1 MFGSVYVQ
9 EPILA
14 VVPRPCPNRG
24 CARYVTQLHFCHA
37 ASNMANITS
46 IIVGVFFYDL
56 FFYSGSDSILSKRYV
71 MPLPPQSSSIV
82 ALLMHSSFLLQRQ
95 VRLREAAGERRDST
109 SPGRPWN
116 GVANLLPCADP
127 WFPPLAPLRYP
138 SFPCPR
144 FPQISTR
151 SSGFLS

>member
-1 MFGSVYVQ
+1 MFGSAYVQ

-82 ALLMHSSFLLQRQ
+82 ALLMRSSFLSSDKFASEKLPENGETQH
-95 VRLREAAGERRDST
+95 LSAGH
-109 SPGRPWN
+109 GM
-116 GVANLLPCADP
+116 V
-127 WFPPLAPLRYP
+127 
-138 SFPCPR
+138 
-144 FPQISTR
+144 
-151 SSGFLS
+151 